1 MNSSVFV
8 DTSAFYAVLD
18 QDDNNHR
25 KAARTWTDIIGQDCG
40 LVTSNYVLL
49 ETTALLQSRIGME
62 AVRVFQSDVVP
73 IARVEF
79 VTPELHAIGVAA
91 LLAASKRKLSLV
103 DCISFE
109 IVRSLGLEA
118 VFSFDS
124 HFRAY
129 GFRMMP

>member
-1 MNSSVFV
+1 MSTFI

-18 QDDNNHR
+18 RGDDNHG
-25 KAARTWTDIIGQDCG
+25 KAANTWVEIAGQDRR

-62 AVRVFQSDVVP
+62 AVRGFQNDVVP
-73 IARVEF
+73 ILRIEF
-79 VTPELHAIGVAA
+79 VTAELHALGVAA

-109 IVRSLGLEA
+109 IVRNIGADS
-118 VFSFDS
+118 VFTFDS

-129 GFRMMP
+129 GFNVLP